1 MSFYAGD
8 KRKPQQLRERFDR
21 LAGRLKF
28 SVDLVDCQDKRILV
42 VGDSYGWFAKWAF
55 RKGAASVYSLDIAP
69 PGELIIDLR
78 NQIGGR
84 FEHHQESILELG
96 RAPEPFDVAVF
107 FEVIEHLPPGSEPTA
122 LDNIHKNL
130 EDGGVLYMSTPS
142 KHIISRVAD
151 PAYLLGHRHYS
162 RSDIRRLLEEG
173 GFATE
178 SMFVVG
184 GLVDACLT
192 LWMYFSK
199 WVLGRPGG
207 GIRALDGWREREFVQ
222 GRQWGLHLFA
232 IARKVG

>member
-1 MSFYAGD
+1 MGFYAGD
-8 KRKPQQLRERFDR
+8 KRKPQQLRDRFDT
-21 LAGRLKF
+21 LSGRLKF

-55 RKGAASVYSLDIAP
+55 KKGAASVYSLDIAP
-69 PGELIIDLR
+69 PGELIAEMR
-78 NQIGGR
+78 SRMGER
-84 FEHHQESILELG
+84 FDHHQESILELG
-96 RAPEPFDVAVF
+96 KISDPFDMAVF

-122 LDNIHKNL
+122 LQNIHKNL
-130 EDGGVLYMSTPS
+130 KNNGILYMSTPS
-142 KHIISRVAD
+142 KHIVSRVFD

-162 RSDIRRLLEEG
+162 QSDIRQLLEEG

-192 LWMYFSK
+192 LWMYVSK
-199 WVLGRPGG
+199 WILGRTDAD
-207 GIRALDGWREREFVQ
+207 IRALDKWREREFMP
-222 GRQWGLHLFA
+222 GRRWGLNLFA